1 MYAAFL
7 ALPSPVMAA
16 RSAIWGGRRE
26 SNWLC
31 SMSLLHFDTQ
41 QKRWRIIALFPL
53 EFKGYLSCSRK
64 MFRYPSYL
72 ELQCRFL
79 GLFTSTLAF
88 GGHLELHSSRSDFC
102 AVVQNISL
110 ILR

>member
-1 MYAAFL
+1 M
-7 ALPSPVMAA
+7 
-16 RSAIWGGRRE
+16 
-26 SNWLC
+26 
-31 SMSLLHFDTQ
+31 
-41 QKRWRIIALFPL
+41 
-53 EFKGYLSCSRK
+53 
-64 MFRYPSYL
+64 

-102 AVVQNISL
+102 AVVQNISI

>member
-1 MYAAFL
+1 
-7 ALPSPVMAA
+7 
-16 RSAIWGGRRE
+16 
-26 SNWLC
+26 
-31 SMSLLHFDTQ
+31 MSLLHFDTQ

-53 EFKGYLSCSRK
+53 EFKGYFSCSRK